1 MADPAITVFTL
12 PKMNDPNRVRPA
24 VPKSPRTAIAAWQH
38 VQFSSRLTSFLFY
51 VWCPVSWSS
60 GFKPERV
67 EWKGKRRRGGA
78 ESGEACNSLKHHA
91 SFLSEGLCWLP
102 SRWFTGPWR
111 SRFVLLP
118 ETGFLD
124 SASRHSAGEREKK
137 KSISTSRLIC
147 YRLYLSWRKK
157 KNEKISP
164 MWGHADFSTCWIY
177 FQQQQIT
184 PQRPFEQ
191 LSTWLKYQKK
201 RGELNYKHVN
211 CQTTLP
217 DDLERFETLRN
228 SPPPPTTSTFSN

>member
-1 MADPAITVFTL
+1 MEQRFQARARG
-12 PKMNDPNRVRPA
+12 M
-24 VPKSPRTAIAAWQH
+24 
-38 VQFSSRLTSFLFY
+38 
-51 VWCPVSWSS
+51 
-60 GFKPERV
+60 ERK
-67 EWKGKRRRGGA
+67 EEEGGA

-124 SASRHSAGEREKK
+124 SASRHSAEERERERKK
-137 KSISTSRLIC
+137 IHLNKSFNL
-147 YRLYLSWRKK
+147 LSFVFVLKKK

-228 SPPPPTTSTFSN
+228 SPPPTTSTFSN

>member
-78 ESGEACNSLKHHA
+78 KSGEACNSLKHHA

-124 SASRHSAGEREKK
+124 SASRHSAGEREREKK

-157 KNEKISP
+157 KMKKSPRCEDMQISP
-164 MWGHADFSTCWIY
+164 LAGFAFNNNRSLRKGHSTS
-177 FQQQQIT
+177 F
-184 PQRPFEQ
+184 P
-191 LSTWLKYQKK
+191 L
-201 RGELNYKHVN
+201 
-211 CQTTLP
+211 
-217 DDLERFETLRN
+217 D
-228 SPPPPTTSTFSN
+228 